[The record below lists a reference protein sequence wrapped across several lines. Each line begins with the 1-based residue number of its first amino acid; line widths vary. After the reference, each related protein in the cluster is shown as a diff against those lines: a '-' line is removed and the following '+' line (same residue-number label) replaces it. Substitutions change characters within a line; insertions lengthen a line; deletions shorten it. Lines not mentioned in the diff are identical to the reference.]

1 MEEQGTIDAGEIQ
14 NTILITFQAHCYV
27 RCPYDLSTC
36 WDYRVKNNVLYVE
49 KKRGEEPEKFFIGE
63 VEIDEDPATIECM
76 NQLDA
81 GFPMLDEDDWE
92 EKDGI
97 VQKKGL

>member
-1 MEEQGTIDAGEIQ
+1 MEQGTIDTSEIQ

-27 RCPYDLSTC
+27 RCPYDLGTC
-36 WDYRVKNNVLYVE
+36 WDYYVRNNVLYVV
-49 KKRGEEPEKFFIGE
+49 KKRGEEAEKFFIGE
-63 VEIDEDPATIECM
+63 VEIDEEPATIESM
-76 NQLDA
+76 NQVDA
-81 GFPMLDEDDWE
+81 GFQELVEEEWI